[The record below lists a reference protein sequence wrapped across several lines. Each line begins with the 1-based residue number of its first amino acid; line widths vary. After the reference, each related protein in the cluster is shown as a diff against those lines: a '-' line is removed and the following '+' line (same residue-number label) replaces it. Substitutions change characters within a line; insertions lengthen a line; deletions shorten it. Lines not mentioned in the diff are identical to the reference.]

1 MLFWASTRLEGLMSP
16 ADREALL
23 RDLLA
28 LQKKDGGWCLPSFG
42 GWKRHDDAPNVVDA
56 PSDGYA
62 TGLAVVLLRNAGVAA
77 DQAPIRR
84 AVEWLKSNQRESG
97 RWFTR
102 SLSTDD
108 HHFVTHVG
116 TAYAVMAL
124 EACGELKE

>member
-1 MLFWASTRLEGLMSP
+1 M
-16 ADREALL
+16 
-23 RDLLA
+23 LA

-42 GWKRHDDAPNVVDA
+42 GWKRHDDSPNAADA

-62 TGLAVVLLRNAGVAA
+62 TGLSVVLLRTAGFGA
-77 DQAPIRR
+77 DHPQIQR
-84 AVEWLKSNQRESG
+84 AVDWLKANQRESG

-108 HHFVTHVG
+108 YHFVTHIG

-124 EACGELKE
+124 DACGELNP